1 MRIVCPQCQ
10 AAYKVN
16 LPDLDESGME
26 VKCAKCQNIFPV
38 KKEDATP
45 QDSAASPQA
54 NAPPAK
60 DLAPASEDQDD
71 SKEIPLSEEYLED
84 MMDEVAQ
91 QEAAQETPAQP
102 PESKSPE
109 ASQNP
114 GSLIDANIQEEP
126 DAQKAENPSQK
137 IPFTE
142 QEISEKSDS
151 LEDLVLDDMWEKAV
165 HARSRKSAEDSSS
178 DSEQGQSEGLAHQK
192 ETKSRW
198 QQAQDQDKAMA
209 EKDLQLA
216 EEHERSLD
224 EQWSRALAVQESSKS
239 SLEDALEKDLKDSS
253 LSEKNPPAQ
262 PAKAKTVAPQTSAA
276 VTAAVTAAA
285 TGAAEIKTDDS
296 FDDDWMR
303 ALATQAT
310 TKSEPAPAKI
320 KTEPVTDSAPPAEL
334 TSESKT
340 EAPPPSVAATPEPEP
355 IDRPAEPAIG
365 AVMESTDEFNTDEL
379 WEQAFTE
386 PEAPEP
392 AAEQDLQTPDQ
403 AVEKKDDD
411 PRPAPIIFGQ
421 DRGDKLFDS
430 EEALKNYDESAY
442 ADDDDDLFDYQPKKR
457 SRGPLGIP
465 SGKKGDWIIAG
476 FVVSLLLI
484 VAGVYFAV
492 ETFAPKEL
500 TDIQVADTV
509 VPEGLTPNE
518 NSAEFSA
525 EDPSA
530 TGSPA
535 ATQPDSARLDAT
547 TSFADTA
554 GSSSLEAG
562 GRDQTLISELAKSK
576 ILGDSEQNRFADT
589 SGFNDVLASGSNS
602 VTMSTIMPVAYNST
616 DIRVLSFS
624 LELQMSDAASAR
636 RVRAA
641 LPIYEKIMIQTVE
654 EFLKRKFYDDVLYV
668 REKLQKRL
676 LVAMNKS
683 IQGGRVKKTK
693 FTDFAIQ

>member
-1 MRIVCPQCQ
+1 MVMRIVCPQCQ
-10 AAYKVN
+10 AAYKVD
-16 LPDLDESGME
+16 LPDLDESGIE

-54 NAPPAK
+54 NLPATK
-60 DLAPASEDQDD
+60 NLVPASEDQDD

-84 MMDEVAQ
+84 LMDEVIS
-91 QEAAQETPAQP
+91 QEAAQKTPAQP
-102 PESKSPE
+102 PKSAAPE
-109 ASQNP
+109 ASKNP
-114 GSLIDANIQEEP
+114 GSLIDDILQEEP
-126 DAQKAENPSQK
+126 DAQKTENPAQK

-165 HARSRKSAEDSSS
+165 QTRTRKSAEDSSS
-178 DSEQGQSEGLAHQK
+178 DSKQGQSKALTNKK
-192 ETKSRW
+192 ETESRW
-198 QQAQDQDKAMA
+198 QQAQDQDKVMA

-224 EQWSRALAVQESSKS
+224 EQWSRALTSQKSSKS
-239 SLEDALEKDLKDSS
+239 SLENALEKDLKESS
-253 LSEKNPPAQ
+253 SSEKNPPAQ
-262 PAKAKTVAPQTSAA
+262 PVKAKPPDLKLSA
-276 VTAAVTAAA
+276 TA

-303 ALATQAT
+303 ALATQT
-310 TKSEPAPAKI
+310 TPTESASAPEKQEI
-320 KTEPVTDSAPPAEL
+320 EPVTGSATPAEL
-334 TSESKT
+334 TPESKT
-340 EAPPPSVAATPEPEP
+340 ETPPSVAATPEPESMN
-355 IDRPAEPAIG
+355 RPEEPAIG

-392 AAEQDLQTPDQ
+392 AAEQDLQIPDQ
-403 AVEKKDDD
+403 ASEEKNDD

-421 DRGDKLFDS
+421 EPGDKLFDS
-430 EEALKNYDESAY
+430 GEALKNYDESDY
-442 ADDDDDLFDYQPKKR
+442 ADDDDDLFDFQPKKR

-476 FVVSLLLI
+476 FVASLLLI

-518 NSAEFSA
+518 NSAEFPA
-525 EDPSA
+525 EEPSA

-535 ATQPDSARLDAT
+535 ATQPDTAQQDAT
-547 TSFADTA
+547 TFFSDTA

-562 GRDQTLISELAKSK
+562 GGDQTLISEMARSK

-589 SGFNDVLASGSNS
+589 SGFNDVLVSGSNS
-602 VTMSTIMPVAYNST
+602 VTMSTIMPVAYNPT

-636 RVRAA
+636 QVRAA
-641 LPIYEKIMIQTVE
+641 LPIYEKIMINTVE
-654 EFLKRKFYDDVLYV
+654 EFLKRKFYDDVLYLK
-668 REKLQKRL
+668 EKLQKRL

-693 FTDFAIQ
+693 FIDFAIQ

>member
-10 AAYKVN
+10 AAYKVD

-54 NAPPAK
+54 NAPSAK
-60 DLAPASEDQDD
+60 DLAPALEDQDD
-71 SKEIPLSEEYLED
+71 SQEIPLSEEYLED
-84 MMDEVAQ
+84 LMDEVTQ
-91 QEAAQETPAQP
+91 QEVAQETPAQP

-126 DAQKAENPSQK
+126 DAQKAENPAQK
-137 IPFTE
+137 FPFTE

-178 DSEQGQSEGLAHQK
+178 DSEQGQSKGLAHQK

-224 EQWSRALAVQESSKS
+224 EQWTKALAGQESSKS

-253 LSEKNPPAQ
+253 LSEENPPAQ
-262 PAKAKTVAPQTSAA
+262 PAKAKTVAPKTS
-276 VTAAVTAAA
+276 AAVTAAA
-285 TGAAEIKTDDS
+285 TGAAKIKTDDS

-320 KTEPVTDSAPPAEL
+320 KTEPVADSAPPAEL

-340 EAPPPSVAATPEPEP
+340 EAPPPAVAATPEPEP
-355 IDRPAEPAIG
+355 IDRPEEPAIG

-392 AAEQDLQTPDQ
+392 AAEQDLQIPDQ

-430 EEALKNYDESAY
+430 EEALRNYDESAY
-442 ADDDDDLFDYQPKKR
+442 ADDDDDSFDYQPKKR

-500 TDIQVADTV
+500 TDIQVADTI

-518 NSAEFSA
+518 NSAESSA
-525 EDPSA
+525 EDPST

-535 ATQPDSARLDAT
+535 APDSAQLDAT
-547 TSFADTA
+547 TSLADTA

-562 GRDQTLISELAKSK
+562 GGNQTLISEMARSK

-589 SGFNDVLASGSNS
+589 SGFNDVLVSGSNS

-636 RVRAA
+636 QVRAA
-641 LPIYEKIMIQTVE
+641 LPIYEKIMINTVE

-668 REKLQKRL
+668 KEKLQKRL

-693 FTDFAIQ
+693 FIDFAIQ

>member
-10 AAYKVN
+10 AAYKID

-54 NAPPAK
+54 NAPSAK
-60 DLAPASEDQDD
+60 DLAPALEDQDD
-71 SKEIPLSEEYLED
+71 SQEIPLSEEYLED
-84 MMDEVAQ
+84 LMDEVTQ
-91 QEAAQETPAQP
+91 QEVAQETPAQP

-126 DAQKAENPSQK
+126 DAQKAENPAQK
-137 IPFTE
+137 FPFTE

-178 DSEQGQSEGLAHQK
+178 DSEQGQSKGLAHQK

-224 EQWSRALAVQESSKS
+224 EQWTKALAGQESSKS

-253 LSEKNPPAQ
+253 LSEENPPAQ

-276 VTAAVTAAA
+276 VTAAA
-285 TGAAEIKTDDS
+285 TGAAKIKTDDS

-320 KTEPVTDSAPPAEL
+320 KTEPVADSAPPAEL

-340 EAPPPSVAATPEPEP
+340 EAPPPAVAATPEPEP
-355 IDRPAEPAIG
+355 IDRPEEPAIG

-392 AAEQDLQTPDQ
+392 AAEQDLQIPDQ

-430 EEALKNYDESAY
+430 EEALRNYDESAY

-500 TDIQVADTV
+500 TDIQVADTI

-518 NSAEFSA
+518 NSAESSA
-525 EDPSA
+525 EDPST

-535 ATQPDSARLDAT
+535 APDSAQLDAT
-547 TSFADTA
+547 TSLADTA

-562 GRDQTLISELAKSK
+562 GGNQTLISEMARSK

-589 SGFNDVLASGSNS
+589 SGFNDVLVGGSNS

-636 RVRAA
+636 QVRAA
-641 LPIYEKIMIQTVE
+641 LPIYEKIMINTIE

-668 REKLQKRL
+668 KEKLQKRL

-693 FTDFAIQ
+693 FIDFAIQ